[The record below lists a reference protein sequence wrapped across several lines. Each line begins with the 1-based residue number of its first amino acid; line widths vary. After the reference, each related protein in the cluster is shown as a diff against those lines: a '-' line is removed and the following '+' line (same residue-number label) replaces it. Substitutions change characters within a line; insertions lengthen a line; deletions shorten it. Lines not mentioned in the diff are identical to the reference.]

1 MLERDFQRRVVE
13 MATRFGWKVWHVP
26 APMRADR
33 AGGFVGAKE
42 AAGIADLILTHDDPP
57 RLVFM
62 ELKADGGKLS
72 DRQTEFLQ
80 AVKAVADKTVG
91 FVAYHHDLGRTET
104 PPEVRY
110 HPSVGV
116 YAFWP
121 QDEPLIE
128 QLLRSRVLT

>member
-1 MLERDFQRRVVE
+1 MLERDFQKRVVD
-13 MATRFGWKVWHVP
+13 MAVRFGWKVWHVP

-42 AAGIADLILTHDDPP
+42 AAGIADLILVHADPP

-80 AVKAVADKTVG
+80 AVRSVADESMIRPDEWDGATG
-91 FVAYHHDLGRTET
+91 A
-104 PPEVRY
+104 P
-110 HPSVGV
+110 VGV

-121 QDEPLIE
+121 KDEPLIE
-128 QLLRSRVLT
+128 QLLRSKVLT

>member
-1 MLERDFQRRVVE
+1 MLERDFQKRVVD
-13 MATRFGWKVWHVP
+13 MAVRFQWKVWHVP

-72 DRQTEFLQ
+72 DRQREFLA
-80 AVKAVADKTVG
+80 AVQGVAETAVSLNG
-91 FVAYHHDLGRTET
+91 FGLDLVERRWEA
-104 PPEVRY
+104 PRA
-110 HPSVGV
+110 VGV

-121 QDEPLIE
+121 KDEPAVE
-128 QLLRSRVLT
+128 QLLRTRVLT